1 MNIAPEK
8 FGISSRLLEKI
19 LRELDENEVPIHSL
33 LVARGDNI
41 VFDAY
46 WAPFTRDTRHRMN
59 SVTKSFVALAIG
71 CLIDEGKLSLDSRA
85 VEFFPEAKDFKL
97 NKHQSE
103 LTIENMLTMRT
114 GYRPIDN
121 GHWVRDRKYNRIK
134 TFFER
139 EPVTERGESFYY
151 DSAGSYIL
159 GVIVERLTGKPFIE
173 YLKEKCL
180 LDIGFSAD
188 AACIFGAEGY
198 SWSDSGLLC
207 TTEDLYKAARL
218 INLDGLGYISSDFI
232 KNAKSSQVDTPKT
245 VEYKSYGYGYQIWKA
260 KYDGFMFLGMGAQ
273 ILICIPKR
281 DLYVVCTADTQM
293 SEKYREI
300 IVEKLYEIIDSDV
313 ESGRDV
319 LPEDEATF
327 DSLMRYREGL
337 KLTAYE
343 RTDIPKEYKNRKT
356 PVFTP
361 DENPMGINSFSLEFS
376 DGSGVFK
383 YENAQ
388 GQKEISFGF
397 GYNVFSEFPE
407 DGYFD
412 MEIGKSVPGHRYPI
426 AASAKWQDARTL
438 IINVQFIGRHLGGDI
453 ITLTF
458 DGESAV
464 LNMHKS
470 TNCFL
475 DSYDGEC
482 IGRK

>member
-1 MNIAPEK
+1 
-8 FGISSRLLEKI
+8 
-19 LRELDENEVPIHSL
+19 
-33 LVARGDNI
+33 
-41 VFDAY
+41 
-46 WAPFTRDTRHRMN
+46 
-59 SVTKSFVALAIG
+59 
-71 CLIDEGKLSLDSRA
+71 
-85 VEFFPEAKDFKL
+85 
-97 NKHQSE
+97 
-103 LTIENMLTMRT
+103 
-114 GYRPIDN
+114 
-121 GHWVRDRKYNRIK
+121 
-134 TFFER
+134 
-139 EPVTERGESFYY
+139 
-151 DSAGSYIL
+151 
-159 GVIVERLTGKPFIE
+159 
-173 YLKEKCL
+173 
-180 LDIGFSAD
+180 
-188 AACIFGAEGY
+188 
-198 SWSDSGLLC
+198 
-207 TTEDLYKAARL
+207 
-218 INLDGLGYISSDFI
+218 
-232 KNAKSSQVDTPKT
+232 
-245 VEYKSYGYGYQIWKA
+245 
-260 KYDGFMFLGMGAQ
+260 MGAQ

-300 IVEKLYEIIDSDV
+300 IVEKLYEIIDSDA

-319 LPEDEATF
+319 LPEDEAAF

-343 RTDIPKEYKNRKT
+343 RTDIPKEYENRKT

-361 DENPMGINSFSLEFS
+361 DENPMGIKSFSLEFS

-412 MEIGKSVPGHRYPI
+412 MEIGKSVLGHRYPI

-475 DSYDGEC
+475 DRYNGEC